1 MKAKIVFIADRSGS
15 MFQIREDAI
24 GGFNT
29 FIEDQRKVEGN
40 ADITLVLFDDQYEVP
55 YSNVDIKEVALLNED
70 TYQPRGSTALLD
82 AIGTTITNVGDELKD
97 LSEDQRP
104 DKVIFCIITDGQEN
118 SSREYS
124 RDTIKQMVE
133 HQQEKYNWEFV
144 FLAANMDAIAEGMS
158 YGFMAQSCSNYDN
171 TKDGIKVA
179 YAHVSDSVR
188 AMRTEK

>member
-15 MFQIREDAI
+15 MFSVRDDAI
-24 GGFNT
+24 GGFNS
-29 FIEDQRKVEGN
+29 FIEDQRKVEGE

-82 AIGTTITNVGDELKD
+82 AIGTTIVNVGDELKD

-104 DKVIFCIITDGQEN
+104 DKVIVCIITDGEEN
-118 SSREYS
+118 SSKEYTK
-124 RDTIKQMVE
+124 DKIKEMVE
-133 HQQEKYNWEFV
+133 HQQEKYNWEFI
-144 FLAANMDAIAEGMS
+144 FLGANMDAISEGMS
-158 YGFMAQSCSNYDN
+158 FGIRAQSCSNYVNDS
-171 TKDGIKVA
+171 KGIHVA
-179 YAHVSDSVR
+179 YASVSNSVR